1 MEKPISQMLDY
12 GGVYLVRFDPAK
24 GAEVGKQRPAVV
36 LQSSV
41 MLQAG
46 VPTVLVC
53 PLTSELRAGLEII
66 RVEIPPRDRLQKS
79 SYAMVEHVRSIAVQR
94 IVPDK
99 LAQISRAEHREL
111 RDKLLL
117 VMGFVEG

>member
-1 MEKPISQMLDY
+1 MVEKSVSQMLDY
-12 GGVYLVRFDPAK
+12 GGIYLVRFDPAK
-24 GAEVGKQRPAVV
+24 GAEVGKQRPAIV
-36 LQSSV
+36 LQTSI

-66 RVEIPPRDRLQKS
+66 RVEIPPRGRLQQS
-79 SYAMVEHVRSIAVQR
+79 SYAMVEHVRSISVQR

-99 LAQISRAEHREL
+99 LAQISRAEHQALKEKVL
-111 RDKLLL
+111 M
-117 VMGFVEG
+117 VMGLE